1 MARADNPVPVRQ
13 PLRVLILEDDP
24 QDAELVAATLR
35 GAGYSLSLEVT
46 DSRQQFQQQLKQADY
61 DVILADYNLG
71 SWTAMDALELL
82 KESGKDIPLI
92 VVTGTLG
99 DEAAVESIKQG
110 AADYILK
117 DRLHRLPVAVEGA
130 LRDKVQ
136 RQEAARLQEQ
146 IRHAKKEWEQT
157 VDTVP
162 DPVLVLDEQFRIQR
176 TNRAT
181 ARVLGLEFS
190 QLIGQP
196 CYQAVHG
203 RAEPIPECL
212 FQCMRLTGKEHR
224 CDIEEPR
231 LGKVFDATASPL
243 YNSGSAVLGCVEV
256 LRDITER
263 KRAEEQIQ
271 SLSRF
276 PAENPNP
283 ILRLQPDGTLIYA
296 NPGARPLLQLWG
308 CEVGQRVPA
317 DWARLVADSIASGA
331 GKEVEVACDQRVYSF
346 ILGPIQTAGYVNAYG
361 RDITERLRLE
371 EQLRQAQKMEAIG
384 QLAGGVAHDFN
395 NLLMAIIGYSELLLA
410 RLREGD
416 RLRKH
421 IQEIKKAGERAAA
434 LTRQLLAF
442 SRRQVLVPQVLDLNS
457 VLSNV
462 QKMLR
467 RMIGEDIDLL
477 TVPASD
483 LGQVR
488 ADPGQVEQVIMNLA
502 VNARDAMPEGGKL
515 TLETANV
522 ALDESYTRN
531 HIDVLP
537 GRYVMLAVSDTG
549 SGMDAE
555 TLSHIFE
562 PFFTTKEEG
571 KGTGL
576 GLATVY
582 GIAKQSGGHIEVSSE
597 AGQGT
602 TFRVYLPRI
611 EAAYEPAAL
620 GAPAEEMPRGTETV
634 LLVEDDVVV
643 CELLREMLQGS
654 GYTVLQ
660 AGGARQALRMG
671 ERYAPRPI
679 HLLLADVVMPEM
691 SGPQLADHLA
701 RVYPKM
707 KVLYISGYTD
717 ATVARHSKLSTK
729 APYLQKPFAPEV
741 LARKVREVLDA
752 VPAEQR

>member
-1 MARADNPVPVRQ
+1 MTTTSADSPVPARQ

-24 QDAELVAATLR
+24 QDAELMAATLR
-35 GAGYSLSLEVT
+35 RTGYSLSLEVT

-82 KESGKDIPLI
+82 KESGKDIPFV

-99 DEAAVESIKQG
+99 DEAAVECIKQG

-162 DPVLVLDEQFRIQR
+162 DPVLVLDDQFRIKR
-176 TNRAT
+176 ANRAT

-212 FQCMRLTGKEHR
+212 FQCMLLTGKEHR
-224 CDIEEPR
+224 CDVEEPR
-231 LGKVFDATASPL
+231 LGKVFDATATPL

-263 KRAEEQIQ
+263 KRAEEQ
-271 SLSRF
+271 
-276 PAENPNP
+276 
-283 ILRLQPDGTLIYA
+283 
-296 NPGARPLLQLWG
+296 
-308 CEVGQRVPA
+308 
-317 DWARLVADSIASGA
+317 
-331 GKEVEVACDQRVYSF
+331 
-346 ILGPIQTAGYVNAYG
+346 
-361 RDITERLRLE
+361 
-371 EQLRQAQKMEAIG
+371 LRQAHKMEAIG

-457 VLSNV
+457 VVSNM

-467 RMIGEDIDLL
+467 RMIDEDIDLL

-502 VNARDAMPEGGKL
+502 VNARDAMPEGGNL

-597 AGQGT
+597 PGQGT

-611 EAAYEPAAL
+611 EAAYEPAAR

-654 GYTVLQ
+654 GYTVLE

-717 ATVARHSKLSTK
+717 AAVARHGKLSTK

>member
-13 PLRVLILEDDP
+13 PLRVLILEDNP
-24 QDAELVAATLR
+24 QDAELMAAMLR
-35 GAGYSLSLEVT
+35 QAGYSLTLQVT
-46 DSRQQFQQQLKQADY
+46 DSRGQFEQQLQHGEH
-61 DVILADYNLG
+61 DVILADYKLG
-71 SWTAMDALELL
+71 GWNAMDALQVLREV
-82 KESGKDIPLI
+82 GKDIPCV
-92 VVTGTLG
+92 VVTGSLG
-99 DEAAVESIKQG
+99 DEAAVECIKQG
-110 AADYILK
+110 AADYVLK

-130 LRDKVQ
+130 LRDKAQ
-136 RQEAARLQEQ
+136 GQEAARLQEQ
-146 IRHAKKEWEQT
+146 IRRAKKEWEQT

-162 DPVLVLDEQFRIQR
+162 DPVLVLDEQFRVKR
-176 TNRAT
+176 ANRAT

-190 QLIGQP
+190 QLIGRP
-196 CYQAVHG
+196 CYQVVHG
-203 RAEPIPECL
+203 RTEPMPECP
-212 FQCMRLTGKEHR
+212 FQRMLLTGKEHR

-231 LGKVFDATASPL
+231 LGKVFDATATPL

-263 KRAEEQIQ
+263 KRAEEQ
-271 SLSRF
+271 
-276 PAENPNP
+276 
-283 ILRLQPDGTLIYA
+283 
-296 NPGARPLLQLWG
+296 
-308 CEVGQRVPA
+308 
-317 DWARLVADSIASGA
+317 
-331 GKEVEVACDQRVYSF
+331 
-346 ILGPIQTAGYVNAYG
+346 
-361 RDITERLRLE
+361 
-371 EQLRQAQKMEAIG
+371 LRQAHKMEAIG

-421 IQEIKKAGERAAA
+421 VQEIKKAGERAAA

-457 VLSNV
+457 VVSNV

-477 TVPASD
+477 TVPAPD

-502 VNARDAMPEGGKL
+502 VNARDAMPEGGNL
-515 TLETANV
+515 TLETTNV

-537 GRYVMLAVSDTG
+537 GRYVMLAVRDTG

-597 AGQGT
+597 PGQGT

-611 EAAYEPAAL
+611 EAAYEPAAR

-654 GYTVLQ
+654 GYTVLE

-717 ATVARHSKLSTK
+717 AAVARHGKLSTK

-752 VPAEQR
+752 VPVEQR

>member
-1 MARADNPVPVRQ
+1 MARADNPVPARK

-24 QDAELVAATLR
+24 QDAELMAATLR
-35 GAGYSLSLEVT
+35 RAGYSLSLEVT
-46 DSRQQFQQQLKQADY
+46 NSREQFQQQLKQADY

-162 DPVLVLDEQFRIQR
+162 DPVLVLDDQFRIKR
-176 TNRAT
+176 ANRAT

-196 CYQAVHG
+196 CYQVVHG

-212 FQCMRLTGKEHR
+212 FQCMLLTGKEHR

-231 LGKVFDATASPL
+231 LGKVFDATATPL

-263 KRAEEQIQ
+263 KQA
-271 SLSRF
+271 
-276 PAENPNP
+276 
-283 ILRLQPDGTLIYA
+283 
-296 NPGARPLLQLWG
+296 
-308 CEVGQRVPA
+308 
-317 DWARLVADSIASGA
+317 
-331 GKEVEVACDQRVYSF
+331 
-346 ILGPIQTAGYVNAYG
+346 
-361 RDITERLRLE
+361 E
-371 EQLRQAQKMEAIG
+371 EQLRQAHKMEAIG

-416 RLRKH
+416 RLRRH
-421 IQEIKKAGERAAA
+421 VQEIKKAGERAAA

-457 VLSNV
+457 VVSNV

-477 TVPASD
+477 TVPAPD

-515 TLETANV
+515 TLETTNV

-537 GRYVMLAVSDTG
+537 GRYVMLAVRDTG

-597 AGQGT
+597 PGQGT
-602 TFRVYLPRI
+602 TFKVYLPRI
-611 EAAYEPAAL
+611 EAACEPAAL
-620 GAPAEEMPRGTETV
+620 GVRALELSRGTETV

-654 GYTVLQ
+654 GYTVLE

-717 ATVARHSKLSTK
+717 AAVARHGKLSTK

>member
-1 MARADNPVPVRQ
+1 
-13 PLRVLILEDDP
+13 
-24 QDAELVAATLR
+24 
-35 GAGYSLSLEVT
+35 
-46 DSRQQFQQQLKQADY
+46 
-61 DVILADYNLG
+61 
-71 SWTAMDALELL
+71 
-82 KESGKDIPLI
+82 
-92 VVTGTLG
+92 
-99 DEAAVESIKQG
+99 
-110 AADYILK
+110 
-117 DRLHRLPVAVEGA
+117 
-130 LRDKVQ
+130 
-136 RQEAARLQEQ
+136 
-146 IRHAKKEWEQT
+146 
-157 VDTVP
+157 
-162 DPVLVLDEQFRIQR
+162 
-176 TNRAT
+176 
-181 ARVLGLEFS
+181 
-190 QLIGQP
+190 
-196 CYQAVHG
+196 
-203 RAEPIPECL
+203 
-212 FQCMRLTGKEHR
+212 
-224 CDIEEPR
+224 
-231 LGKVFDATASPL
+231 
-243 YNSGSAVLGCVEV
+243 
-256 LRDITER
+256 
-263 KRAEEQIQ
+263 
-271 SLSRF
+271 
-276 PAENPNP
+276 
-283 ILRLQPDGTLIYA
+283 
-296 NPGARPLLQLWG
+296 
-308 CEVGQRVPA
+308 
-317 DWARLVADSIASGA
+317 
-331 GKEVEVACDQRVYSF
+331 
-346 ILGPIQTAGYVNAYG
+346 
-361 RDITERLRLE
+361 
-371 EQLRQAQKMEAIG
+371 MEAIG

-410 RLREGD
+410 RLRGGD

-421 IQEIKKAGERAAA
+421 VQEIKKAGERAAA

-457 VLSNV
+457 VVSNM

-467 RMIGEDIDLL
+467 RMIDEDIDLL
-477 TVPASD
+477 TVPAPD

-502 VNARDAMPEGGKL
+502 VNARDAMPEGGNL

-522 ALDESYTRN
+522 ELDESYTRN

-597 AGQGT
+597 PGQGT

-611 EAAYEPAAL
+611 EAAYEPAAR

-654 GYTVLQ
+654 GYTVLE

-671 ERYAPRPI
+671 EGYAPRPI

-717 ATVARHSKLSTK
+717 AAVARHGKRSTK

-752 VPAEQR
+752 VPVEQR

>member
-24 QDAELVAATLR
+24 QDAELMAAMVR
-35 GAGYSLSLEVT
+35 RAGYSLSYEAV
-46 DSRQQFQQQLKQADY
+46 DSPAQFRQRLQQADH
-61 DVILADYNLG
+61 DVILADYNLRT
-71 SWTAMDALELL
+71 WTAREALEILR
-82 KESGKDIPLI
+82 ETGKDIPLI

-110 AADYILK
+110 AADYVLK
-117 DRLHRLPVAVEGA
+117 DRLHRLPVAVNHA

-162 DPVLVLDEQFRIQR
+162 DPVLVLDEQFRIR
-176 TNRAT
+176 RANRAT
-181 ARVLGLEFS
+181 ARLLGLEFS

-196 CYQAVHG
+196 CYQVVHG
-203 RAEPIPECL
+203 RAEPMPECP
-212 FQCMRLTGKEHR
+212 FQRMLLTGKEHR

-231 LGKVFDATASPL
+231 LGKVFDATATPL

-263 KRAEEQIQ
+263 KRAEEQ
-271 SLSRF
+271 
-276 PAENPNP
+276 
-283 ILRLQPDGTLIYA
+283 
-296 NPGARPLLQLWG
+296 
-308 CEVGQRVPA
+308 
-317 DWARLVADSIASGA
+317 
-331 GKEVEVACDQRVYSF
+331 
-346 ILGPIQTAGYVNAYG
+346 
-361 RDITERLRLE
+361 
-371 EQLRQAQKMEAIG
+371 LRQAHKMEAIG

-410 RLREGD
+410 RLREGA
-416 RLRKH
+416 RVRRH
-421 IQEIKKAGERAAA
+421 VQEIKKAGERAAA

-457 VLSNV
+457 VVSNM

-467 RMIGEDIDLL
+467 RMIDEDIDLL
-477 TVPASD
+477 TVPAPD

-502 VNARDAMPEGGKL
+502 VNARDAMPEGGNL

-522 ALDESYTRN
+522 ELDESYTRS

-597 AGQGT
+597 PGQGT

-611 EAAYEPAAL
+611 EAAYEPTAR

-654 GYTVLQ
+654 GYTVLE

-701 RVYPKM
+701 RVYPTM

-717 ATVARHSKLSTK
+717 AAVARHSKLSTK

>member
-1 MARADNPVPVRQ
+1 MMTTTSADSPVPARQ

-24 QDAELVAATLR
+24 QDAELMAATLR
-35 GAGYSLSLEVT
+35 RTGYSLSLEVT

-82 KESGKDIPLI
+82 KESGKDIPFV

-99 DEAAVESIKQG
+99 DEAAVECIKQG

-162 DPVLVLDEQFRIQR
+162 DPVLVLDDQFRIKR
-176 TNRAT
+176 ANRAT

-212 FQCMRLTGKEHR
+212 FQCMLLTGKEHR
-224 CDIEEPR
+224 CDVEEPR
-231 LGKVFDATASPL
+231 LGKVFDATATPL

-263 KRAEEQIQ
+263 KRAEEQ
-271 SLSRF
+271 
-276 PAENPNP
+276 
-283 ILRLQPDGTLIYA
+283 
-296 NPGARPLLQLWG
+296 
-308 CEVGQRVPA
+308 
-317 DWARLVADSIASGA
+317 
-331 GKEVEVACDQRVYSF
+331 
-346 ILGPIQTAGYVNAYG
+346 
-361 RDITERLRLE
+361 
-371 EQLRQAQKMEAIG
+371 LRQAHKMEAIG

-410 RLREGD
+410 RLREGA
-416 RLRKH
+416 RLRRH
-421 IQEIKKAGERAAA
+421 VQEIKKAGERAAA

-457 VLSNV
+457 VVSNM

-467 RMIGEDIDLL
+467 RMIDEDIDLL

-502 VNARDAMPEGGKL
+502 VNARDAMPEGGNL

-537 GRYVMLAVSDTG
+537 GRYVMLAVRDTG

-597 AGQGT
+597 PGQGT

-611 EAAYEPAAL
+611 EAACEPAAR

-654 GYTVLQ
+654 GYTVLE

-717 ATVARHSKLSTK
+717 AAVARHGKLSTK